1 MANPFLVIPTGVE
14 SEHFLAA
21 TFDPPL
27 ATTFQVAFTAFK
39 FHVVYKATLSQGL
52 PFVIVPFKKIIII

>member
-14 SEHFLAA
+14 SEHFQAA

-27 ATTFQVAFTAFK
+27 ATASQVAFTAFK
-39 FHVVYKATLSQGL
+39 FHVVNKASLLQGL
-52 PFVIVPFKKIIII
+52 PFVIVPFKKL